1 MGNQRSSPAPSSLSY
16 ALPRLHQLCTPAPN
30 ENAAKVVVKF
40 CYDFFLLPF
49 AIRHSPFAIR
59 RSSRSRTHFECV
71 VCCRQ
76 RAGEGSGAPG
86 GFACRWAWLAWGGGS
101 FLSYF
106 LLVFKV
112 VKIDGPSA
120 AVAAPEPPPAP
131 AAAPVLLWPSLY
143 LLLSCGLGLLKGISW
158 IKLGRYI
165 DRRSNGG
172 YSLILKSTHG
182 LETASSSIACWLSND
197 HVLKYYRNF
206 HFS

>member
-49 AIRHSPFAIR
+49 AIRHSTFVAFSNTFRMCCLLQAERRGGEPSTRRIR
-59 RSSRSRTHFECV
+59 MQMSMT
-71 VCCRQ
+71 
-76 RAGEGSGAPG
+76 G
-86 GFACRWAWLAWGGGS
+86 LGGGS

-120 AVAAPEPPPAP
+120 AVPAPPPAP
-131 AAAPVLLWPSLY
+131 APAPALAFPLPTAVL
-143 LLLSCGLGLLKGISW
+143 
-158 IKLGRYI
+158 R
-165 DRRSNGG
+165 
-172 YSLILKSTHG
+172 
-182 LETASSSIACWLSND
+182 AWLT
-197 HVLKYYRNF
+197 
-206 HFS
+206 